1 MRKIRSLFK
10 QAVGLSWFASP
21 SGRAS
26 LRRRDCILTLHRVL
40 ASDAEAALPHRRAL
54 CIGAGAFERLLV
66 WLSRNFDCV
75 SLEELLGERAGV
87 RPRLALS
94 FDDGWRDNAEVA
106 FPLLKRYQIPASVFL
121 ATDYIGTDK
130 RFWWEALG
138 ETFWQRPHEA
148 TALMQALAGLN
159 LTVPPALCIPAPTA
173 ERSRAIGRFLQQ
185 LKPLPAQTLD
195 ELTRYC
201 PAQGPRDALDWQQVE
216 DMEASGL
223 VRFGS
228 HGAGHAILTQ
238 LDKPALEDDLRRA
251 ASALVRHC
259 KAPLGVFCYPNGN
272 HDAQVRAAVSA
283 HGYRYALASQ
293 PGLLGHDSSPLA
305 LPRIDV
311 SHEAAVNPALLS
323 WCLFQGARR

>member
-1 MRKIRSLFK
+1 MTTRSLIK
-10 QAVGLSWFASP
+10 QAVGRSWFALP
-21 SGRAS
+21 LGRAS
-26 LRRRDCILTLHRVL
+26 LRRRDSILMLHRVL

-66 WLSRNFDCV
+66 WLSRHFDCV
-75 SLEELLGERAGV
+75 SMEELLGERAGS
-87 RPRLALS
+87 RPRLALT

-106 FPLLKRYQIPASVFL
+106 FPLLQRYRIPASVFL
-121 ATDYIGTDK
+121 ATDYIGTDR

-138 ETFWQRPHEA
+138 ETFWQRPYEA
-148 TALMQALAGLN
+148 TGLVQALAELDF
-159 LTVPPALCIPAPTA
+159 TVPRALCIPDFTT
-173 ERSRAIGRFLQQ
+173 ERSKAIGSFLQQ
-185 LKPLPAQTLD
+185 LKRLPAQTLD

-201 PAQGPRDALDWQQVE
+201 PPQSGRDALDWQQVE
-216 DMEASGL
+216 YMEASGL

-251 ASALVRHC
+251 AAALGRHC

-272 HDAQVRAAVSA
+272 HDAQVREAVSA
-283 HGYRYALASQ
+283 QGYRYALGTQ
-293 PGLLGHDSSPLA
+293 PGLLGSDSPPLA

-311 SHEAAVNPALLS
+311 SHEAAVKPALLS